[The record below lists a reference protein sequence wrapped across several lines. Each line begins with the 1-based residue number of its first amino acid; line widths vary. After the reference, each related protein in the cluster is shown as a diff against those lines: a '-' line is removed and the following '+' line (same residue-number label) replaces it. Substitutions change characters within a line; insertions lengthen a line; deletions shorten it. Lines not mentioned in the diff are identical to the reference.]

1 MLGPTSVRH
10 LERRSVWLYVLAAWS
25 LYGVCYSVIWTLA
38 YSTPA
43 EALRWTIPCA
53 FAIAWTWALVTPG
66 VFRLAHWLA
75 PRRIGWPASLAGH
88 ALAAVLLS
96 LLVSEVRRQA
106 VSFFGDRPIDPY
118 LPVVVWW
125 LDVWVFVYITL
136 VVIGRALELQRR
148 YADRVM
154 RADLLE
160 TQLSRTQLQYLESQL
175 QPHFLFN
182 ALNTIQEL
190 AHEAPESAARMLR
203 RLRTLLSNSLERRG
217 EDEVTLG
224 DELAGLEPYLDIQR
238 TRFSNWL
245 RVDVEVPEQLRGA
258 RVPHLTL
265 QPLVEN
271 AIRHGLSGR
280 QAPGWIRISAARVAG
295 NRLRLLVEDD
305 GVGLRGEAVDAE
317 SGIGLA
323 NVVER
328 LRQLYGRDHAFAIR
342 NRPKGGVEVAVE
354 VPWQPEAP
362 PAPREAPRATDEP
375 LPDWKTGEFPAS
387 LPSPT
392 TELRRATPPG
402 AGAAEASPA
411 LSMRVWLGIAGV
423 WLLLA
428 VFWTNQVVLF
438 GNVRPEGS
446 QMDVWSVAALQL
458 GTSLIWLG
466 LSLPVLWVARRFRF
480 TPENW
485 PRRLPIH
492 VACALACGVIHLAG
506 LRLMGLS
513 ESPVFSYGNLN
524 PLTGDFFIYL
534 AILAWSHSRDF
545 VAWYRMRAVETA
557 RLTAQLARSRFQ
569 AVRVQLRPEFV
580 LATMEHL
587 ETVVHEDADRAER
600 LITRLADM
608 LRLTMEIGRRPTT
621 SVARELELV
630 SACIETHR
638 LGVRP
643 GVQLVQR
650 VDSEAMT
657 DLVPSRIVCAA
668 IDGLLANAW
677 VGPNEPLL
685 VEIEATRLSDTTRI
699 GIRARMQGRPRPA
712 GSHVWWHRHG
722 LAERAVEL
730 AGNTVSVL
738 VPDPSS
744 ILLIIG
750 EDAESAVSNPEAV
763 SSLAS

>member
-1 MLGPTSVRH
+1 MANPTSVKQM
-10 LERRSVWLYVLAAWS
+10 ERRSVWLYVFAAWT
-25 LYGVCYSVIWTLA
+25 LYGVCYSVIWTVA

-43 EALRWTIPCA
+43 EALHWTVPSA
-53 FAIAWTWALVTPG
+53 FAIAWTWAFLTPV
-66 VFRLAHWLA
+66 VFRLAALLA
-75 PRRIGWPASLAGH
+75 PRRVGWVVSIAGH
-88 ALAAVLLS
+88 AMAAFVLAS
-96 LLVSEVRRQA
+96 LVSEVRRQA
-106 VSFFGDRPIDPY
+106 VSFFGDRPVDPY
-118 LPVVVWW
+118 LPVMVWW

-136 VVIGRALELQRR
+136 VVIGRALEAQRR

-160 TQLSRTQLQYLESQL
+160 TQLARTQLQYLESQL

-190 AHEAPESAARMLR
+190 AHETPATAARMLR
-203 RLRTLLSNSLERRG
+203 RLRALLAISLERRG
-217 EDEVTLG
+217 EDEVSLA

-238 TRFSNWL
+238 TRFSDWL
-245 RVDVEVPEQLRGA
+245 RVEVDVPEALRRGL
-258 RVPHLTL
+258 VPHLLL

-271 AIRHGLSGR
+271 AIRHGFSGR
-280 QAPGWIRISAARVAG
+280 LAPGWIRISATRPRG
-295 NRLRLLVEDD
+295 DRLRLVVEDD
-305 GVGLRGEAVDAE
+305 GVGLRGSALDEPPT
-317 SGIGLA
+317 GIGLS

-328 LRQLYGRDHAFAIR
+328 LRQLYGRDHQFTIR
-342 NRPKGGVEVAVE
+342 NRSEGGVEVVVE
-354 VPWQPEAP
+354 VPWQPSLTRRVEST
-362 PAPREAPRATDEP
+362 PAA
-375 LPDWKTGEFPAS
+375 LPEEQPADWKTGEFPG
-387 LPSPT
+387 
-392 TELRRATPPG
+392 ATVSSAIPV
-402 AGAAEASPA
+402 AAAAPQVEASPA
-411 LSMRVWLGIAGV
+411 LSVRIWLGIAGV

-428 VFWTNQVVLF
+428 IFWTNQVVLF
-438 GNVRPEGS
+438 GSVRPEGT
-446 QMDVWSVAALQL
+446 QMEVWTVASLQL

-466 LSLPVLWVARRFRF
+466 LSLPVLWVARRYRF

-485 PRRLPIH
+485 PRRLPVH
-492 VACALACGVIHLAG
+492 VLLALACGVIHVWG
-506 LRLMGLS
+506 LRMMGLS
-513 ESPVFSYGNLN
+513 QQPVFSYGNLN

-569 AVRVQLRPEFV
+569 AVRIQLRPEFV
-580 LATMEHL
+580 LATLEHL
-587 ETVVHEDADRAER
+587 ESVVHEDADRAER
-600 LITRLADM
+600 LITRLADT
-608 LRLTMEIGRRPTT
+608 LRLTLEIGRRPTT

-630 SACIETHR
+630 SACIESHR

-668 IDGLLANAW
+668 VDELLANAW
-677 VGPNEPLL
+677 IEPTEPLV
-685 VEIEATRLSDTTRI
+685 VEVDATRLSGTTRI
-699 GIRARMQGRPRPA
+699 AIRAKLQGRARA
-712 GSHVWWHRHG
+712 GGSHLWWHRHG

-738 VPDPSS
+738 VPDPAS

-750 EDAESAVSNPEAV
+750 DDAEAAVQAAETISP
-763 SSLAS
+763 LAS

>member
-1 MLGPTSVRH
+1 MTSSTRVRQF
-10 LERRSVWLYVLAAWS
+10 ERRSVWLYVLAAWT

-38 YSTPA
+38 YSTPR

-53 FAIAWTWALVTPG
+53 FAIAWTWALLTPG
-66 VFRLAHWLA
+66 VFRLAQWLA
-75 PRRIGWPASLAGH
+75 PRRVGWWASIAGH
-88 ALAAVLLS
+88 AVAAALLASV
-96 LLVSEVRRQA
+96 VSEVRRQA
-106 VSFFGDRPIDPY
+106 ISFFGDRPIDPY
-118 LPVVVWW
+118 LPVWVWW

-136 VVIGRALELQRR
+136 VVIGRALEAQRR

-160 TQLSRTQLQYLESQL
+160 TQLARTQLQYLESQL

-190 AHEAPESAARMLR
+190 AHEAPDTAARMLR
-203 RLRTLLSNSLERRG
+203 RLRALLAISLERRG
-217 EDEVTLG
+217 EDEVSLA

-238 TRFSNWL
+238 TRFSDWL
-245 RVDVEVPEQLRGA
+245 RVEVDVPDALRRGL
-258 RVPHLTL
+258 VPHLIL

-280 QAPGWIRISAARVAG
+280 QAAGWIRISATQPSPE
-295 NRLRLLVEDD
+295 RLRLLVEDD
-305 GVGLRGEAVDAE
+305 GVGLRPQLDAPAN
-317 SGIGLA
+317 GIGLA
-323 NVVER
+323 NVIER
-328 LRQLYGRDHAFAIR
+328 LRQLYGRDHAFVIR
-342 NRPKGGVEVAVE
+342 NRPGGGVEVLVE
-354 VPWQPEAP
+354 VPWQPAGQRTADKPEP
-362 PAPREAPRATDEP
+362 SSTTDDA
-375 LPDWKTGEFPAS
+375 LADWRTGEFPS
-387 LPSPT
+387 GGVIPET
-392 TELRRATPPG
+392 RRALLVPV
-402 AGAAEASPA
+402 AQAEASPA
-411 LSMRVWLGIAGV
+411 LSVRIWVGIAGV

-428 VFWTNQVVLF
+428 IFWTNQVVLF
-438 GNVRPEGS
+438 GNVRPEGTP
-446 QMDVWSVAALQL
+446 MDVWTVASLQL

-466 LSLPVLWVARRFRF
+466 LSLPVLWIARRYRF

-485 PRRLPIH
+485 PRRLPVH
-492 VACALACGVIHLAG
+492 VLGALACGVVHVSG

-513 ESPVFSYGNLN
+513 EQPVFSYGNLN

-587 ETVVHEDADRAER
+587 ETVVHQDAEHAER
-600 LITRLADM
+600 LITRLADT
-608 LRLTMEIGRRPTT
+608 LRLTLEIGRRPTT

-657 DLVPSRIVCAA
+657 DQVPSRIVCAA
-668 IDGLLANAW
+668 IDELLANAW
-677 VGPNEPLL
+677 VDPHESL
-685 VEIEATRLSDTTRI
+685 VVEVDASRLSGTTRI
-699 GIRARMQGRPRPA
+699 AIRARMQGRSRA
-712 GSHVWWHRHG
+712 GGSHLWWHRHG

-738 VPDPSS
+738 APDPAS

-750 EDAESAVSNPEAV
+750 DDAEAAAQVATTIP
-763 SSLAS
+763 SLAS